1 MKKMVIDWRF
11 IIFIVGA
18 LLFITVWFFYNKCSI
33 EIEITKNKRA
43 LERASRSG
51 ADETECNKHKEIIRK
66 CEDKLTGELDC
77 LKVATAFLM
86 LYAFISLCRF
96 AIPATSNHTIEETK
110 SAINYQNNMP
120 CEVSDIYY
128 NIWNDLID
136 DPLQF
141 YIWKEQDDIKD
152 NEQLE
157 LNYNNTIAGN
167 SNTAFPIN
175 LSTINEYISVLRNLG
190 YLPQSGKSLTE
201 IDNEIRTLK
210 NSANNVPPELYLE
223 ELSVRIERC
232 QATPSCRNYY
242 QAGRASSDVFSL
254 ISQGNKCSYQ
264 ELIVYGS
271 LAVCFFRMALASPE
285 EEFDQLKNE
294 NIIITR
300 SFLYNQIGKIC
311 LGLHE
316 EMYAKRYE
324 GTEFYQKHFLFL
336 ADAYFE
342 KGINE
347 GNDVL
352 PIDIEA
358 NRALSE
364 YKKIKRYGFD
374 SLKDECLI
382 HANNALI
389 ILNHVENNKHVEE
402 CHYIINALGCSNYDS
417 IDCINVSSNTVSD

>member
-1 MKKMVIDWRF
+1 MIEKYKQKMDNV
-11 IIFIVGA
+11 
-18 LLFITVWFFYNKCSI
+18 N
-33 EIEITKNKRA
+33 ETKRNRIM
-43 LERASRSG
+43 
-51 ADETECNKHKEIIRK
+51 EIIKK
-66 CEDKLTGELDC
+66 CKDKNVQETKC
-77 LKVATAFLM
+77 TNIAIVFFI
-86 LYAFISLCRF
+86 LYALICICRF
-96 AIPATSNHTIEETK
+96 VFPATSNHTMEETEP
-110 SAINYQNNMP
+110 AINHQNNMP

-128 NIWNDLID
+128 NIWIDLID
-136 DPLQF
+136 GPLQF
-141 YIWKEQDDIKD
+141 YIWEEQDDVKD
-152 NEQLE
+152 NKKLE
-157 LNYNNTIAGN
+157 LNYNNIVDGS
-167 SNTAFPIN
+167 SNTALPIN
-175 LSTINEYISVLRNLG
+175 MQTINKYVSVLYNLG

-210 NSANNVPPELYLE
+210 NSANDVPPELYLE
-223 ELSVRIERC
+223 ELSVRIKRC
-232 QATPSCRNYY
+232 QEMPSCSNFY
-242 QAGRASSDVFSL
+242 QAGRASSDIFSL

-264 ELIVYGS
+264 ELIVYSS
-271 LAVCFFRMALASPE
+271 LAICFFRMALASPE

-316 EMYAKRYE
+316 ELYTKKYE
-324 GTEFYQKHFLFL
+324 GTESYQKHFLFL

-347 GNDVL
+347 GNDVF
-352 PIDIEA
+352 PDIEA

-389 ILNHVENNKHVEE
+389 LLNQVENNNHVEE
-402 CHYIINALGCSNYDS
+402 CHYIINVLGSSNYDS
-417 IDCINVSSNTVSD
+417 IDCINVSSNTVSY